1 MTGLR
6 PITVLAASLLWL
18 AGCGPATPLAATET
32 LQPGPLVLAVEGEG
46 QLRSAK
52 ATPLTVPGAN
62 WATRRVEWMLPEGSR
77 VGKGELLA
85 RFSADSGKQALDQ
98 AMLDLQRNALGR
110 SAKQDEL
117 ASARGRVDVD
127 LSQVA
132 VQLAIAQRYA
142 DADLDILARN
152 DVLDAVQDVNYLHA
166 RQGTLQW
173 QRGQSGTRGGAELA
187 VLDAQ
192 RATFALEAR
201 NRQDDLDALELRAPN
216 DGVLL
221 LSANWSGDKPMPGT
235 SLYAGSEYGNL
246 PDTSAMEVEIA
257 LPQIEAQGIKAGN
270 VVEISPV
277 GMPGQKI
284 TSKLSWV
291 ASAAKV
297 SGRESPVK
305 YLSMRAPVPADAVR
319 RFQLVPG
326 QRMQAR
332 VILLQAKDALSV
344 ANVAL
349 RNEDGKLVV
358 QRRDGSGFSRHE
370 VKLGV
375 RGSARSQVLGGLRA
389 GDVVLLAHAASDAPV
404 AASPGEEPVAAAA
417 GNDKGAAP

>member
-6 PITVLAASLLWL
+6 LITALAASLLWL
-18 AGCGPATPLAATET
+18 AGCGPATPPAATET

-77 VGKGELLA
+77 VRKGELLA

-246 PDTSAMEVEIA
+246 PDTSTMEVEIA

-332 VILLQAKDALSV
+332 VNLLQASDALSV

-417 GNDKGAAP
+417 DNDKGAAP